1 MNQTAQFEEAVA
13 TMNNLRAAAKAGDE
27 IAIHLV
33 ALADAN
39 QPAFALADLSAYR
52 PKRERR

>member
-1 MNQTAQFEEAVA
+1 
-13 TMNNLRAAAKAGDE
+13 MNNLRAAAKAGDE